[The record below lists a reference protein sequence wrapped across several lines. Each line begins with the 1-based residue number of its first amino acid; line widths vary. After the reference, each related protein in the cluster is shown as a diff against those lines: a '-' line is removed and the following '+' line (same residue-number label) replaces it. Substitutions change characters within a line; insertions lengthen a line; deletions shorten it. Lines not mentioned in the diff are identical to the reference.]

1 MNKQI
6 KHTEMDK
13 NIKRKNNSLWWNG
26 TFSSLLES

>member
-13 NIKRKNNSLWWNG
+13 NIKCKNNSLWWNG
-26 TFSSLLES
+26 TFCLVC